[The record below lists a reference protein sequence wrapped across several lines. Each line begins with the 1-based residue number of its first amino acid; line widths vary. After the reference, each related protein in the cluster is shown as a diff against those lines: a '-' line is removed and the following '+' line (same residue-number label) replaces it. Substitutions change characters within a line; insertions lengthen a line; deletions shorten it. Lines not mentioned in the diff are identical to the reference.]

1 MPSPRLHSAGSGRS
15 RRPVL
20 LALVFGI
27 FLVLI
32 GLTATALV
40 AVTAMHLSSATLNA
54 VVSRDRS
61 LVELFVNG
69 SVTAADID
77 PNGPSRAAADAL
89 EAKLGTLT
97 AEDEILRI
105 DLRAL
110 DGTILA
116 SSDPELRGTNP
127 SASATLQ
134 SAIAGE
140 PSISLLDAAAATD
153 AGDTVLDTEQVVQ
166 EYLPLLSDDGEPL
179 AVVAVWRDAAPL
191 LSGVDAARR
200 DIIIVTLAAAVLLGI
215 VLLGVFWAAQKRILR
230 QQADLVEAERRDPL
244 TNLLNHGAV
253 VTLMAE
259 AVETARA
266 KGRRFGLALV
276 DIDNFRL
283 FNDTHGH
290 EAADQVLLRVA
301 DWLQREDGEDKAIAR
316 YGPDEFL
323 LVLPGADHID
333 MDAAV
338 ARIRTGLSGVSVQ
351 FGESEQLPVTVSA
364 GICLYPDH
372 ADSVTELLS
381 AVTVAVGEAK
391 ASGGDAVCIAQLGD
405 ERQKAVSGS
414 FDVLQGLVIAVDSKD
429 RYTKRHS
436 EDVARYAVFL
446 AGELGLDPDLR
457 RTIHLAGLLHDV
469 GKIGIPD
476 HLLRKPSKL
485 TAEEFDVFKQHVAL
499 GDAIVRD
506 IPNVELVRAGIRHH
520 HERWD
525 GHGYLEGLEAGEI
538 PIIARVLAVADAF
551 SAMTTTRPYR
561 KALSVEEALKRLGD
575 AAGRQ
580 LEEDLV
586 VAFIKAM
593 ETAPDA
599 PIPAERPSGI
609 WRPTE
614 WVA

>member
-1 MPSPRLHSAGSGRS
+1 MPSPRMPRAGSVRS

-32 GLTATALV
+32 GVTATALV
-40 AVTAMHLSSATLNA
+40 AVTAMHLSTATLNA

-61 LVELFVNG
+61 LVEMFVNG
-69 SVTAADID
+69 NVSAADVD
-77 PNGPSRAAADAL
+77 ANGPTRSSAQAL
-89 EAKLGTLT
+89 EARLSTLT

-105 DLRAL
+105 DLRGL

-116 SSDPELRGTNP
+116 SSQPGLRRTTPTTSDAMQTAIDG
-127 SASATLQ
+127 Q
-134 SAIAGE
+134 SSVA
-140 PSISLLDAAAATD
+140 LLDVADVTD
-153 AGDTVLDTEQVVQ
+153 ADATGMGTDQVVQ
-166 EYLPLLSDDGEPL
+166 EYLPLLSDAGDSL
-179 AVVAVWRDAAPL
+179 AVVAVWRDATPL

-200 DIIIVTLAAAVLLGI
+200 DIVLVTLAAALLLGL

-230 QQADLVEAERRDPL
+230 QQAELVEAERRDPL

-253 VTLMAE
+253 VTILAE
-259 AVETARA
+259 AVESTRA
-266 KGRRFGLALV
+266 KGGRFGLALV

-301 DWLQREDGEDKAIAR
+301 DWLEREDGEHKAVAR

-323 LVLPGADHID
+323 LVLPGAGRPD
-333 MDAAV
+333 MEAAV
-338 ARIRTGLSGVSVQ
+338 ARIRSGLSGVSVQ

-364 GICLYPDH
+364 GIGLYPEH

-391 ASGGDAVCIAQLGD
+391 ASGGDAVCVAQLGD
-405 ERQKAVSGS
+405 DRQKAVTGS

-446 AGELGLDPDLR
+446 AGQLGLDADLR

-476 HLLRKPSKL
+476 HLLRKPGKL

-506 IPNVELVRAGIRHH
+506 IPNVDLVRAGIRHH

-525 GHGYLEGLEAGEI
+525 GHGYLEGLEAGDI
-538 PIIARVLAVADAF
+538 PIIARILAVADAF

-561 KALSVEEALKRLGD
+561 KALDVEEALKRLGD

-586 VAFIKAM
+586 VSFIKGM

-599 PIPAERPSGI
+599 PLPSERPAGI

>member
-1 MPSPRLHSAGSGRS
+1 MPSPRRPRAGSVRS

-20 LALVFGI
+20 LALVFGV
-27 FLVLI
+27 FLVLT
-32 GLTATALV
+32 GVTATALV
-40 AVTAMHLSSATLNA
+40 AVTAMHLSTATLNA

-61 LVELFVNG
+61 LVEMFVNG
-69 SVTAADID
+69 NVTAADID
-77 PNGPSRAAADAL
+77 ANGPTRSSAQAL
-89 EAKLGTLT
+89 EARLATLI

-105 DLRAL
+105 DLRGL

-116 SSDPELRGTNP
+116 SSQPGLRRTTPTP
-127 SASATLQ
+127 SDAMRT
-134 SAIAGE
+134 AIEGQPNVA
-140 PSISLLDAAAATD
+140 LLGAADVTD
-153 AGDTVLDTEQVVQ
+153 AGAASLGTDQVVQ
-166 EYLPLLSDDGEPL
+166 EYLPLLSDAGEPL
-179 AVVAVWRDAAPL
+179 AMVAVWRDAAPL
-191 LSGVDAARR
+191 LSGLDAVRR
-200 DIIIVTLAAAVLLGI
+200 DIVLVTLAAALLLGI
-215 VLLGVFWAAQKRILR
+215 VLLGVFWAAQKRILH
-230 QQADLVEAERRDPL
+230 QQAELVEAERRDPL

-253 VTLMAE
+253 VTILAE
-259 AVETARA
+259 AVESTRSR
-266 KGRRFGLALV
+266 GGRFGLALV
-276 DIDNFRL
+276 DLDNFRL

-301 DWLQREDGEDKAIAR
+301 DWLQREDGEDKAVAR

-323 LVLPGADHID
+323 LVLPGAGQPD
-333 MDAAV
+333 MEAAV
-338 ARIRTGLSGVSVQ
+338 ARIRSGLSGVSVQ

-364 GICLYPDH
+364 GICLYPEH

-381 AVTVAVGEAK
+381 AVTVALGEAK
-391 ASGGDAVCIAQLGD
+391 ASGGDAVCVAQLGE
-405 ERQKAVSGS
+405 ERQKAVTGS
-414 FDVLQGLVIAVDSKD
+414 FDVLQGLIIAVDSKD

-436 EDVARYAVFL
+436 EDVARYATFL
-446 AGELGLDPDLR
+446 AGQMGLDSDLR

-476 HLLRKPSKL
+476 HLLRKPGKL

-506 IPNVELVRAGIRHH
+506 IPNVDLVRAGIRHH

-525 GHGYLEGLEAGEI
+525 GRGYLEGLEAGDI

-561 KALSVEEALKRLGD
+561 KALDVQEALKRLGD
-575 AAGRQ
+575 AAGGQ

-586 VAFIKAM
+586 VAFIKGM

-599 PIPAERPSGI
+599 PVPSERPAGV

>member
-1 MPSPRLHSAGSGRS
+1 MHPRRSRSGSARS
-15 RRPVL
+15 RRPIL

-32 GLTATALV
+32 GVTATALV
-40 AVTAMHLSSATLNA
+40 AVTAMHLSSATLQA
-54 VVSRDRS
+54 VVDRDRS

-69 SVTAADID
+69 NVTAADID
-77 PNGPSRAAADAL
+77 ASGPTRSSAEAL
-89 EAKLGTLT
+89 EARLATLT
-97 AEDEILRI
+97 AQDEILRI

-116 SSDPELRGTNP
+116 SSTDGLRGAAPDP
-127 SASATLQ
+127 SAAMET
-134 SAIAGE
+134 AIDGGA
-140 PSISLLDAAAATD
+140 SVNLLEAAAATD
-153 AGDTVLDTEQVVQ
+153 LGDAPLAAEQVVQ
-166 EYLPLLSDDGEPL
+166 EYLPLLSDAGEPL

-191 LSGVDAARR
+191 LAGVDAARR
-200 DIIIVTLAAAVLLGI
+200 DIVIVTLAAAVLLAV
-215 VLLGVFWAAQKRILR
+215 VLLGVFWAAQRRILR
-230 QQADLVEAERRDPL
+230 QQAELVEAGRRDPL

-253 VTLMAE
+253 VTLLADT
-259 AVETARA
+259 VESARG
-266 KGRRFGLALV
+266 KGMRIGLALV

-283 FNDTHGH
+283 FNDAHGH

-301 DWLQREDGEDKAIAR
+301 DSLRREDGADKAIAR

-323 LVLPGADHID
+323 LVLPGAGRTE
-333 MDAAV
+333 MEAAV
-338 ARIRTGLSGVSVQ
+338 GRIRNDLSSVSVQ

-364 GICLYPDH
+364 GISLYPDH

-381 AVTVAVGEAK
+381 AVTVALGEAK
-391 ASGGDAVCIAQLGD
+391 ASGGDAVCVAPLGT
-405 ERQKAVSGS
+405 ERQKEVSGS

-446 AGELGLDPDLR
+446 AAQLGLDPDLR

-476 HLLRKPSKL
+476 HLLRKPGKL

-506 IPNVELVRAGIRHH
+506 IPNVELVRTGIRHH

-525 GHGYLEGLEAGEI
+525 GKGYLDGLEGGDI
-538 PIIARVLAVADAF
+538 PVIARVLAVADAF

-561 KALSVEEALKRLGD
+561 KALAVEEALKRLGD

-586 VAFIKAM
+586 VAFIAGM

-599 PIPAERPSGI
+599 PMPSERPAGI
-609 WRPTE
+609 WRPAE